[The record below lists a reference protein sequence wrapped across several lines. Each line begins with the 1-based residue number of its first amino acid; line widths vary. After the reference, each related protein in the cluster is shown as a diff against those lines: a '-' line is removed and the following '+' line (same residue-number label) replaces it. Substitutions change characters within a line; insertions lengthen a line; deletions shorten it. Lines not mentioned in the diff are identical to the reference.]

1 MSAAPPPAQNRSKIL
16 RIGEWL
22 TLGNSVIT
30 YSNRVSKRE
39 QDMKLCLPV
48 MMALVVALGLCTC
61 SQKKSDST
69 APTTPIVRL
78 KADFRAV
85 PRSGSA
91 PLTVQFTDLSTSK
104 LGIATW
110 SWDFG
115 DGGTSTEQ
123 NPMYG
128 YTAAGVYTVALT
140 ITGPEGSD
148 TATKANHVS
157 VSAPAGDIAA
167 GFTALPSSGVK
178 PLSVQFT
185 DISTSVSGITSWS
198 WDFGDGGTSTLQFP
212 LYEYVTEGTYDV
224 SLTVSGLDG
233 SDTETKTAFIQV
245 YASGEITASF
255 FATPPSGDVPLEVW
269 FTDTSLAT
277 SGITSWSWVFGDGG
291 TSTEQFPNYTYNSAG
306 KYTVSLTVSGPDGS
320 DTKTVADCITVNAL
334 TGGAPELDI
343 SQWVQ
348 GGPYTIAGLEGK
360 VIFLNFTSP
369 ST

>member
-1 MSAAPPPAQNRSKIL
+1 
-16 RIGEWL
+16 
-22 TLGNSVIT
+22 
-30 YSNRVSKRE
+30 
-39 QDMKLCLPV
+39 MKLRLPV
-48 MMALVVALGLCTC
+48 AFAVVLALGLCSC
-61 SQKKSDST
+61 SQKDSDST
-69 APTTPIVRL
+69 TPTTPILRL
-78 KADFRAV
+78 KADFRGV

-104 LGIATW
+104 LGIAAW

-115 DGGTSTEQ
+115 DGSTSTEQ

-128 YTAAGVYTVALT
+128 YTSEGVYTVSLT

-148 TATKANHVS
+148 TATKVNYVS
-157 VSAPAGDIAA
+157 VSAPTGDIVA

-198 WDFGDGGTSTLQFP
+198 WDFGDTGTSTVQSP
-212 LYEYVTEGTYDV
+212 LYVYATEGTYTV
-224 SLTVSGLDG
+224 SLTVSGPDG
-233 SDTETKTAFIQV
+233 SDTETKTGFIQV
-245 YASGEITASF
+245 YASGEITANF
-255 FATPPSGDVPLEVW
+255 FATPPSGDVPLQVW
-269 FTDTSLAT
+269 FTDTSMST

-291 TSTEQFPNYTYNSAG
+291 TSTEQFPNYIYNAAG
-306 KYTVSLTVSGPDGS
+306 TYTVSLTVSGPDGS
-320 DTKTVADCITVNAL
+320 DAKTVVDCITVNAI

-348 GGPYTIAGLEGK
+348 GGPYTIAGLAGK
-360 VIFLNFTSP
+360 VIFLDFTSP